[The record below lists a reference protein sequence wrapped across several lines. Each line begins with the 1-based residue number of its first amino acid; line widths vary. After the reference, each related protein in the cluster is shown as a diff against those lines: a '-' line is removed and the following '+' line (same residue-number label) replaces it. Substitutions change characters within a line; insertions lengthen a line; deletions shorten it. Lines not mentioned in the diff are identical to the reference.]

1 MSLPWSH
8 SNTVH
13 PRWRG
18 EQPSR
23 IPSASRQ
30 PRFIPA
36 GAGNRPTKKQ
46 PNCQRQVHPR
56 WRGEQSWTHSPVDR
70 MRGSSPLARG
80 TEILQ
85 TEPFCHLRFIPAGAG
100 NSIAYSTI
108 RQCFSVHPRWRG
120 EQIEIQREGN
130 QVLGSS
136 PLARGTV
143 SFQSWKILSSRFIP
157 AGAGNR
163 QCRYIED
170 QILSVHP
177 RWRGEQFA

>member
-1 MSLPWSH
+1 MCRSP
-8 SNTVH
+8 VH

-18 EQPSR
+18 EQR
-23 IPSASRQ
+23 RCHYRGAIPT
-30 PRFIPA
+30 RFIPA
-36 GAGNRPTKKQ
+36 GAGNSLHAYPAHRA
-46 PNCQRQVHPR
+46 
-56 WRGEQSWTHSPVDR
+56 SL
-70 MRGSSPLARG
+70 GSSPLARG
-80 TEILQ
+80 TGRQ
-85 TEPFCHLRFIPAGAG
+85 KNSRTASGRFIPAGAG